1 MHEPVSEE
9 EMFIIEKQKVILK
22 DFDSSGLILD
32 IGGGGEGIIGVLKD
46 EVIAIDKRKEE
57 LEEALEGPLKVVM
70 DARNLQFLDKTFETV
85 TSFFT
90 LMFIKEPDRKKVF
103 EEVYRV
109 LKPGG
114 KFLVWDVV
122 IPPKGAHSKEWFV
135 VPVAVEV
142 RNEKIETGYGVRWEG
157 SEQDAKYYM
166 NVAEDVGF
174 EVVKKEERDQNF
186 FLHLKKSSP

>member
-1 MHEPVSEE
+1 MHEPISEE

-22 DFDSSGLILD
+22 DFDSSGVVLD
-32 IGGGGEGIIGVLKD
+32 IGGGGEGIISVLKD
-46 EVIAIDKRKEE
+46 EVIAIDMRKEE
-57 LEEALEGPLKVVM
+57 LEEAPEGPLKVVM

-90 LMFIKEPDRKKVF
+90 LMFIKRSDRKKVF

-122 IPPKGAHSKEWFV
+122 IPPSETDREWFV

-142 RNEKIETGYGVRWEG
+142 QNEKIETGYGVRWEG
-157 SEQDAKYYM
+157 SEQDAKYYTGL
-166 NVAEDVGF
+166 AEEGGF
-174 EVVKKEERDQNF
+174 EIVEKEERDQNF
-186 FLHLKKSSP
+186 FLHLKKSNS

>member
-1 MHEPVSEE
+1 M
-9 EMFIIEKQKVILK
+9 
-22 DFDSSGLILD
+22 
-32 IGGGGEGIIGVLKD
+32 
-46 EVIAIDKRKEE
+46 RKHE
-57 LEEALEGPLKVVM
+57 LEEAPEGPLKIVM

-90 LMFIKEPDRKKVF
+90 LMFIKNPDRKKVF

-109 LKPGG
+109 LKPDG

-122 IPPKGAHSKEWFV
+122 IPPSDNNREWFV
-135 VPVAVEV
+135 VPVTVTV
-142 RNEKIETGYGVRWEG
+142 RNEEIETGYGVRWEG

-174 EVVKKEERDQNF
+174 EVVEKEERDQNF